1 MKNKIIIIISTI
13 LVLTSIVIVIVL
25 SLNDKDISTDSYT
38 AGLDDIDMIISDM
51 VIDEDTQTITS
62 GLYKYEFSSLIPEN
76 YKDII
81 KQLHE
86 EVGYSYQTYFIYDEK
101 DGKIFVLLDSCE
113 EYYMTI
119 K

>member
-13 LVLTSIVIVIVL
+13 IVLAAILTVVLL

-38 AGLDDIDMIISDM
+38 AGLDDIDMIISDL
-51 VIDEDTQTITS
+51 VVDEETQTITS
-62 GLYKYEFSSLIPEN
+62 GLYKYTFSSDIPEN

-86 EVGYSYQTYFIYDEK
+86 EVGISYQTYFIYDEK
-101 DGKIFVLLDSCE
+101 DGKILILLDSCE
-113 EYYMTI
+113 EYYMTVD
-119 K
+119 